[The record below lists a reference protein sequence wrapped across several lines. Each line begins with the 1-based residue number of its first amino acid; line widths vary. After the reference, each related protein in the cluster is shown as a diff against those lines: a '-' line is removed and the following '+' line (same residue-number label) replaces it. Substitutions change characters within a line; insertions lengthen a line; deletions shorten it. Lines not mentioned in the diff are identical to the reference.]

1 METGFDALQVI
12 SGATAALPDVCTLIL
27 TRAKG
32 RKLLKFVFEIS
43 NVGLFKVFAQCK

>member
-12 SGATAALPDVCTLIL
+12 SGAMAALPDVCTLIL

-43 NVGLFKVFAQCK
+43 NVGLFKVFAQ